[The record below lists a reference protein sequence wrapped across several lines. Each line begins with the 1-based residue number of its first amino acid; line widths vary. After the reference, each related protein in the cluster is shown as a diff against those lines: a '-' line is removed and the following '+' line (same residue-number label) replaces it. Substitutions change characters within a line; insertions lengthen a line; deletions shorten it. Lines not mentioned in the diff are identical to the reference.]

1 MLNSVYQLISPKI
14 ISIKYQ
20 DISFDDEVLVR
31 PDYLALCHADQRYY
45 QGKRDAKVLRKKL
58 PMALIHE
65 GCGTV
70 LYDPTHTFQ
79 PGEKV
84 IMIPNVLSTD
94 RGCNFR
100 KLSKRL
106 CFFKQWTRWIYAG
119 VC

>member
-31 PDYLALCHADQRYY
+31 PNYLALCHADQRYY

-65 GCGTV
+65 GWELFCMI
-70 LYDPTHTFQ
+70 LLIHFNR
-79 PGEKV
+79 EK
-84 IMIPNVLSTD
+84 
-94 RGCNFR
+94 
-100 KLSKRL
+100 K
-106 CFFKQWTRWIYAG
+106 
-119 VC
+119 